1 MIIIDD
7 IKLFFGTRALFDGVS
22 ATFDRS
28 AKIGCVG
35 RNGAGKSTML
45 KVIAG
50 QQGYDS
56 GQVSIERGR
65 KLAYLPQEVVLASEK
80 SVIDEAYTA
89 FAEMAILQD
98 ELADIEHKLEDEV
111 YQTDIDLLERYA
123 HLQDKLAN
131 YNPSE
136 ALVSTRKVLTGLG
149 FSEERINQPV
159 NELSVGWKM
168 RLVLAKL
175 LLQDADFYLFD
186 EPTNHLDIVAK
197 DWFAHFLRNS
207 NRGYLLVSH
216 DRYFLDHV
224 CDETFEIELGKG
236 TLYKGNYSKYLE
248 EKEHALE
255 LLIRAR
261 DEQLRDMKRKKEWID
276 KFKAKAN
283 FSSRAQ
289 SMQRTLDKME
299 LIELP
304 PAPPS
309 IRLNFGHIQQP
320 GKIVLTAKD
329 VSYSYPK
336 SEPLFKQVKFEIP
349 RGEKVALVA
358 ANGVGKTTLFSLI
371 AQRLQPQSGEINF
384 GHNVTWT
391 LFEQDQDKVLNKQA
405 TILNEVENSCTT
417 SEARQKVRAFLG
429 AFLFKKDDVE
439 KKVGVLSGGEKN
451 RVAMVKTLLT
461 DSNVLLLDEPTN
473 HLDLDA
479 KDILLKA
486 LQQFSGTIFFVSHDR
501 IFLDELATMTIEL
514 TPNGTYSYAGNYS
527 DYLNHKEQLGIKD
540 GMHSAGPVIDETK
553 KETTAKSGKKQVS
566 KALSGKESYE
576 LRKKSNSIERKI
588 EKTEKKIQDCYE
600 GSEQKVSLQE
610 LQKELDQLN
619 RQWEEV
625 QKKLYGE

>member
-1 MIIIDD
+1 MIIIDNL
-7 IKLFFGTRALFDGVS
+7 KLLFGARAIFDGIS
-22 ATFDRS
+22 TNFDRS

-50 QQGYDS
+50 MQGYDS
-56 GQVSIERGR
+56 GQISVERGR
-65 KLAYLPQEVVLASEK
+65 KIAYLPQEVVLASEK
-80 SVIDEAYTA
+80 TVLDEAYTA
-89 FAEMAILQD
+89 FAEMALLQA
-98 ELADIEHKLEDEV
+98 ELVEIEHKLEDEAHHSDV
-111 YQTDIDLLERYA
+111 DLLERYA
-123 HLQDKLAN
+123 HIQEKLAH
-131 YNPSE
+131 YNPAE
-136 ALVSTRKVLTGLG
+136 ALTSTRKVLTGLG
-149 FSEERINQPV
+149 FSEERINQSV

-207 NRGYLLVSH
+207 DRGYLLVSH

-236 TLYKGNYSKYLE
+236 TLYKGNYSKYLQ

-255 LLIRAR
+255 LLVRAH
-261 DEQLRDMKRKKEWID
+261 DEQLREIKRKKEWID

-289 SMQRTLDKME
+289 SMQRTLDRME
-299 LIELP
+299 LIQLP

-320 GKIVLTAKD
+320 GKIVLTAEE
-329 VSYSYPK
+329 VSYGYTDDST
-336 SEPLFKQVKFEIP
+336 LFENVKFEIP

-358 ANGVGKTTLFSLI
+358 ANGVGKTTLFNII
-371 AQRLQPQSGEINF
+371 AQLYKPRTGTVEF
-384 GHNVTWT
+384 GHNVSWT
-391 LFEQDQDKVLNKQA
+391 LFEQEQDRVLNKEA
-405 TILNEVENSCTT
+405 TILDEVENSCTT

-429 AFLFKKDDVE
+429 AFLFKKEDVE
-439 KKVGVLSGGEKN
+439 KKIGVLSGGEKN

-461 DSNVLLLDEPTN
+461 SANVLLLDEPTN

-514 TPNGTYSYAGNYS
+514 TPKGTYSYAGNYS
-527 DYLNHKEQLGIKD
+527 DYLDHKEQLGISD
-540 GMHSAGPVIDETK
+540 GMHSAGPVKPEK
-553 KETTAKSGKKQVS
+553 KQDKPKESGKKQVS

-576 LRKKSNSIERKI
+576 LRKKSNSVERKI
-588 EKTEKKIQDCYE
+588 EKAEKRIQEFYQNPIE
-600 GSEQKVSLQE
+600 GKTVES
-610 LQKELDQLN
+610 LQKELEQLN
-619 RQWEEV
+619 KEWEEI